1 MSPRTRLVLAVR
13 LERIEQL
20 ARDLSLDISRGTQ
33 TESAHCNMAAAIKV
47 EIEHVIRALIN
58 SR

>member
-20 ARDLSLDISRGTQ
+20 ARDLFMISRSQARRRDG
-33 TESAHCNMAAAIKV
+33 EDVFGECFC
-47 EIEHVIRALIN
+47 EI
-58 SR
+58 